1 MNRTTG
7 LLVKIFKMACFW
19 RTHASAIAKNK
30 ATEIAR
36 TGAIASR
43 RHFRF
48 KPNPPRGPKPNRARL
63 AELAA
68 TKAKP
73 GFKGVLWTA
82 VHAGHAGVGATKCE
96 ALGRLRGYLHESRT
110 AV

>member
-1 MNRTTG
+1 MN
-7 LLVKIFKMACFW
+7 IFTVPFDKLWKAICYAS
-19 RTHASAIAKNK
+19 RHASAVAKNK
-30 ATEIAR
+30 ATERARKIA
-36 TGAIASR
+36 IDLR
-43 RHFRF
+43 RHHRF
-48 KPNPPRGPKPNRARL
+48 TPNPPHGPKPNRSRL
-63 AELAA
+63 AELAE

-82 VHAGHAGVGATKCE
+82 VHAGHAGVGATKRE